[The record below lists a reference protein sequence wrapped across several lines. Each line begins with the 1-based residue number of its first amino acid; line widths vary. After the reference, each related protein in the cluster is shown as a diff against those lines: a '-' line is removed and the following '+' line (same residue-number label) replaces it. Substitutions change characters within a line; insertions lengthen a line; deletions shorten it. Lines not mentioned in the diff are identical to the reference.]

1 MHSGKISALFIIF
14 ILFEVV
20 HVSAK
25 KGVLF
30 RRVSLKPPMLLDAAG
45 YRTTYACE
53 GKTLNIIC
61 DEGIIHLIRA
71 NYGRFS
77 ISICNDHGN
86 LDWRVNC
93 MSHHSF
99 LIMQDRCS
107 LKSNCSVNVSSTTF
121 HDPCP
126 GTLKYL
132 EVQYHCGTDA
142 PVLTTPSTSTSPP
155 AKATYTSNVTA
166 VPIGKIQTVTHRL
179 IVTTAA
185 PTLPTIISLLKTSTV
200 SPRYKLPTTA
210 VSFNKS
216 ETFYEYSTVGKAI
229 DIAPTM
235 GTVPSSAATSTVI
248 STTVFFS
255 EDYCQPILA
264 RGIKWTW
271 TKAGQ
276 TAFSKCPDGATGT
289 AKWYCKEDPAHWSPG
304 SPNLLQCHSLWLENL
319 KERLQAGDSIS
330 SITSE
335 LAVMSSAKPL
345 YSEDLKIIS
354 ELIQQALYKSVNSM
368 ENFLDTWHR
377 YHVLRELLQSSV
389 QTLNNLLDKKQ
400 DVAWKDLQ
408 VFEKKLV
415 ISTFLER
422 LDESALLLAETSSDD
437 SSFSVIK
444 SKVWLS
450 LQVLKTKNT
459 KSLYFPTFSEISSE
473 AESSYWGDLPD
484 RLVLPQEAI
493 EEFAK
498 NGFYKVVFSVFKKL
512 NEYLIPGSIISHHP
526 DPSPGNITRII
537 NSRIIGASLDKS
549 GSIKLRRPAII
560 TFKHL
565 IEENV
570 TNPVCVFWDFHL
582 RDWSAKGCL
591 VESTN
596 KTHTVCLCGHLTNFA
611 LIMER
616 RPDSAPAANSD
627 FLYMIVTTGCI
638 IAIIALVLTL
648 IVLFMLS
655 LDLSEDSTFI
665 HRNMFLVLLLSEL
678 VFLGGIKQTSHRLA
692 CSLIAGLLQ
701 YLFLVTFSWMFF
713 ECYHQY
719 ITLIRSCDGKKSKS
733 WWYYATA
740 YVVPGI
746 ITGIS
751 AIIDPS
757 SYGTSRSCWLQADNY
772 FVFSFVG
779 PAVSIIFGGL
789 VFLFIALCM
798 FYHNM
803 SSVTAIKGNDNVNL
817 TKYKIWNFRSF
828 FLVVLLSL
836 TWTSALIFINDESTV
851 LAYIFSVLN
860 SVQGVAIIWLYCF
873 LNEKVK
879 EDIRKLLNHDLCFK
893 QRKQEPQITPEIVNH
908 GSTSRE
914 CDSQEFWTLPK
925 EKMSAST
932 SNIASDPSATLPAR
946 SSMNETEV
954 GVRSQSAFWM
964 PRASSTWKPAYHAE
978 KTGIEEQDTVVVNIR
993 KYQAAVRKEKK
1004 VHQFFI
1010 APDSN
1015 GQFLDHIYETI
1026 DDDTLPDEDDGTMS
1040 FQASQRYPPPE
1051 NYYGDHSDLSQHS
1064 SSSYGYDQQPLI
1076 LGLQNGQNVAQ
1087 VPYPVLTD
1095 SHVNEHPENS
1105 QHMWEQNQNQSFRKQ
1120 RSPSEKPVTLRTSYD
1135 GNHQSFST
1143 ERQAHAQKGSSEL
1156 WETPLPD
1163 LLRSPPDSSVVLA
1176 VLDGD
1181 KVVNRI
1187 QQDDVLIKPQYKLS
1201 TYC

>member
-1 MHSGKISALFIIF
+1 MSHLQSYFQFVL
-14 ILFEVV
+14 LCHREV
-20 HVSAK
+20 
-25 KGVLF
+25 
-30 RRVSLKPPMLLDAAG
+30 LDLNAAG

-99 LIMQDRCS
+99 LIMQDRCN
-107 LKSNCSVNVSSTTF
+107 LKPNCSVNVSSTTF

-132 EVQYHCGTDA
+132 EVQYHCGTGA
-142 PVLTTPSTSTSPP
+142 PIITLPVTSPSP
-155 AKATYTSNVTA
+155 PPKATYTSNVTV
-166 VPIGKIQTVTHRL
+166 VPIGKIQTVTHRP
-179 IVTTAA
+179 IVSTTVPPIPTIIPLVKTSIASPKYIIPTTAA
-185 PTLPTIISLLKTSTV
+185 SL
-200 SPRYKLPTTA
+200 
-210 VSFNKS
+210 NKS

-235 GTVPSSAATSTVI
+235 GTVPSSAATSTAMT
-248 STTVFFS
+248 TTVFFN
-255 EDYCQPILA
+255 EGYCKPTVA
-264 RGIKWTW
+264 RGIKWAW
-271 TKAGQ
+271 TKAGDV
-276 TAFSKCPDGATGT
+276 AFAKCPDGATGT
-289 AKWYCKEDPAHWSPG
+289 AQWYCKANPTRWNPE

-319 KERLQAGDSIS
+319 KERLQNGDSIS

-345 YSEDLKIIS
+345 FSEDLKIIS

-389 QTLNNLLDKKQ
+389 QTLNNLLDNKQ
-400 DVAWKDLQ
+400 DSAWKELQ
-408 VFEKKLV
+408 LYEKKLV

-437 SSFSVIK
+437 SSFSLIK

-450 LQVLKTKNT
+450 LEVIKTKNT
-459 KSLYFPTFSEISSE
+459 NSLFFPIFSEISSE
-473 AESSYWGDLPD
+473 AEGIYWSDIQD

-493 EEFAK
+493 EDYAK
-498 NGFYKVVFSVFKKL
+498 NGFYKVVFSVFNNL
-512 NEYLIPGSIISHHP
+512 NEYLIPGPSISHHP
-526 DPSPGNITRII
+526 MEQSSENITRII

-560 TFKHL
+560 TLKHL
-565 IEENV
+565 TETNI

-582 RDWSAKGCL
+582 RDWSAKGCW
-591 VESTN
+591 VESSN
-596 KTHTVCLCGHLTNFA
+596 KTHTVCLCDHLTNFA

-616 RPDSAPAANSD
+616 RADITPGVNSD
-627 FLYMIVTTGCI
+627 FLYMIITVGCI

-648 IVLFMLS
+648 VVLFMLS
-655 LDLSEDSTFI
+655 LDLSEDSIFI
-665 HRNMFLVLLLSEL
+665 HRNLFLCLLLSEL
-678 VFLGGIKQTSHRLA
+678 VFLGGIKQTNHHLA
-692 CSLIAGLLQ
+692 CSLIAGFLQ

-719 ITLIRSCDGKKSKS
+719 ITLIRSCDAKKSKS

-757 SYGTSRSCWLQADNY
+757 SYGTSNYCWLQADNY

-779 PAVSIIFGGL
+779 PAISIIFGGL

-798 FYHNM
+798 FYHNV
-803 SSVTAIKGNDNVNL
+803 SSVTAIKGKDNVNL
-817 TKYKIWNFRSF
+817 AKYRNWNLRSF

-836 TWTSALIFINDESTV
+836 TWTSAFIFINDESEA
-851 LAYIFSVLN
+851 LAYTFSVLN
-860 SVQGVAIIWLYCF
+860 SVQGVAIICLYCF

-893 QRKQEPQITPEIVNH
+893 QRKQEPQVTPEIVNH

-914 CDSQEFWTLPK
+914 CESQEFWTLPK
-925 EKMSAST
+925 EKMSASA

-946 SSMNETEV
+946 SSINESEE

-964 PRASSTWKPAYHAE
+964 PRASSTWKPAYHAG
-978 KTGIEEQDTVVVNIR
+978 KTGIEEQDTVTVNLR
-993 KYQAAVRKEKK
+993 RYQAALKKEKK

-1026 DDDTLPDEDDGTMS
+1026 DDDTLPDEDDGAMS
-1040 FQASQRYPPPE
+1040 FQACQRFPPPE

-1076 LGLQNGQNVAQ
+1076 IAALQNGQNVAQ
-1087 VPYPVLTD
+1087 VPYPVPTD
-1095 SHVNEHPENS
+1095 SHVTAHPEGS
-1105 QHMWEQNQNQSFRKQ
+1105 QQMWEANQNQSFRKQ
-1120 RSPSEKPVTLRTSYD
+1120 RSPSEKPITLRTSYD
-1135 GNHQSFST
+1135 GSHQSFSS
-1143 ERQAHAQKGSSEL
+1143 EKLAHAQKGSSEL

-1163 LLRSPPDSSVVLA
+1163 LLQSPPDSTVVLA

-1187 QQDDVLIKPQYKLS
+1187 KQDDVLIKPQYKLS